1 MVTPPF
7 EYITAPGYIHLASFF
22 LLKIESL
29 IHRNIHTI
37 TTVIQFEHPRGG
49 GNTSNII
56 QGGNVGIPNVI
67 NPNAAAIGMGSFA
80 GTNVD
85 GGVAA
90 ANAETNGS
98 VALGGVTNGVNVG
111 AIGVNNGKPKVLEMA
126 GRRFVETMVS
136 IVENGF
142 FQEMCNIWIKSVVK
156 KTNMYDVEGVFCK
169 CLSNLLL
176 LFLFFFRRMI

>member
-1 MVTPPF
+1 MTPPF

-49 GNTSNII
+49 GNTNSVI
-56 QGGNVGIPNVI
+56 QGGNGISNGMS
-67 NPNAAAIGMGSFA
+67 PNATAIGMGSI
-80 GTNVD
+80 TNTNID
-85 GGVAA
+85 GGIV
-90 ANAETNGS
+90 ANAEANGS
-98 VALGGVTNGVNVG
+98 VALGGGVTVG
-111 AIGVNNGKPKVLEMA
+111 AIGVNSGKPKVLEMA

-142 FQEMCNIWIKSVVK
+142 FQEMCNIWIKAVVK

-169 CLSNLLL
+169 YDYYLVVKF
-176 LFLFFFRRMI
+176 LFLYYHSL

>member
-1 MVTPPF
+1 MLKSYLASHFTKSRTVKTITPPF

-49 GNTSNII
+49 GNTNNVI
-56 QGGNVGIPNVI
+56 QGGNGINGM
-67 NPNAAAIGMGSFA
+67 NPNATAIGMGSIA
-80 GTNVD
+80 SASID
-85 GGVAA
+85 GGIAV
-90 ANAETNGS
+90 NAEASGS
-98 VALGGVTNGVNVG
+98 VALGGGVTVG
-111 AIGVNNGKPKVLEMA
+111 AIGVNSGKPKVLEMA

-142 FQEMCNIWIKSVVK
+142 FKEMCTIWIKAVVK
-156 KTNMYDVEGVFCK
+156 KTNTYDVEGVFCK
-169 CLSNLLL
+169 
-176 LFLFFFRRMI
+176 